1 MRENLENKRMNNTT
15 EKLLIV
21 VFLLCFFVPNE
32 SLCGQENSRTLEEVS
47 GQSLRD
53 MNGLHYMNRNF
64 VNQPDGKPVPQ
75 SEDDQWIPNMSLDT
89 KNAAKTGTVPSGNTV
104 PNRNIP
110 AAVPAQAAVPS
121 MGQGSSAGTPLA
133 SNTPE
138 KVALQSNYS
147 PGFQVGSSAPS
158 PKSVYVPPTPPQ
170 NEPRY
175 LSTPELNR
183 LPEAPKPQT
192 VSAAPSTERIV
203 VPASGFAKPV
213 QKENEDWDD
222 AAFAFSGNKPAERSR
237 NSGSV
242 PAQSPAPVPNHASV
256 QSVIPAPVVQAKAG
270 TSAVS
275 AAPNTVSV
283 APKKEWESPFS
294 KAGDQKG
301 KEVLLSGKKMSETD
315 LSDRIIEDIRVSGLE
330 IPTTKFNKIIKTK
343 IGNKFNQQTLEED
356 KRALLQ
362 TKQFIDVVVSTSV
375 NPEHTDKVI
384 VNFDLTSRRLMQ
396 YIKVVGNQKISKSTI
411 LEELGMKRGETRL
424 DPYDVENGRIRI
436 IELYKN
442 KGYTEPYVEIL
453 RGDRPEDIG
462 VVYLINDGLKQ
473 KVLKTIFE
481 GNTIASNSRLKSLV
495 GTKPGFLYLI
505 GGDFTRERLDED
517 ITKLLEYYRKLGFFD
532 AQVDREFEEGEGY
545 TGLGKENAWVT
556 VKYIINEGPR
566 YKIRKVLIDG
576 NNKLDEKAIR
586 EKIKM
591 KNGDFYNQMSV
602 EEDRIAI
609 KNRYHDIGYV
619 LADIE
624 PSQIFTDQDG
634 FLDIRFKIAEKD
646 RYRVRDILVD
656 YQGEEARTKSTVI
669 LNMLDFAP
677 GQLINGPDIRR
688 SESTLRRSGYFNDKI
703 SDGILPTIKIIP
715 DTDPPMKIQAK
726 DLHKKKKEV
735 KEPESGKFDGKPE
748 EESAEKKDPSVIRG
762 QVRQL
767 PSSFGTSTASGSY
780 NPGFST
786 APAVSNPSPVPA
798 ASAGNSGTQPAASV
812 SPYSDTSM
820 YNNYNTASMNPSGT
834 QQGTVVPAQSVYGS
848 NTTAGT
854 VQPQLAGSVNN
865 PAGTPQLAST
875 QAPGFTGAGVDAVF
889 PGSVQQQRLS
899 NQLLGNGLDGDDGT
913 IHNADVIAQVKE
925 GRTGMFQASI
935 GVNSDYGLIG
945 NISLT
950 ERNFDMFKWPTDIFR
965 MDGWKDSFRGAGQIF
980 QLQASPGTEIQ
991 RYSASW
997 DVPHV
1002 LDSNFSF
1009 GSTVMYGDRNYTDWF
1024 ESRYGGELRLGR
1036 QWTPRFSTSLDG
1048 SIYNVKLSDPM
1059 VNFVPDLNEALGN
1072 HMMYTAGLS
1081 ASYDTRNHPFLPSD
1095 GYVVKGSA
1103 EQVLGDFKYPRVSL
1117 DARTYFTMH
1126 KRWDGTGKW
1135 ILGLRSAAG
1144 WTGDKTPIYD
1154 RYFGGGSMNLRGFEY
1169 REVTPRYLNSSFGVG
1184 GNFEFYNSAELL
1196 VPVSGGDEFMLAFF
1210 LDTGTVSPKISNWD
1224 TYRVAPGFG
1233 FRIAIPMLGPAP
1245 LALDFAFPVNKGKGD
1260 VEQVFSFSIT
1270 GSR

>member
-1 MRENLENKRMNNTT
+1 MREIIVEKKSGSQRMK
-15 EKLLIV
+15 KLFIL
-21 VFLLCFFVPNE
+21 VFLLSIFIP
-32 SLCGQENSRTLEEVS
+32 CGNVLGQNRLGTLEEVS
-47 GQSLRD
+47 GQTMREI
-53 MNGLHYMNRNF
+53 NGLHYMSRDF
-64 VNQPDGKPVPQ
+64 VKQPDGKPVPQ
-75 SEDDQWIPNMSLDT
+75 SEDDQWIPDMSLDSQKAQKAEKTQET
-89 KNAAKTGTVPSGNTV
+89 KKTQETGPGQFATPPKT
-104 PNRNIP
+104 PNP
-110 AAVPAQAAVPS
+110 DGKSVY
-121 MGQGSSAGTPLA
+121 SANPLR
-133 SNTPE
+133 SPE
-138 KVALQSNYS
+138 KVALQSKYS
-147 PGFQVGSSAPS
+147 PGFQVGGSSPA
-158 PKSVYVPPTPPQ
+158 KSSFVPPTPPQ
-170 NEPRY
+170 TSPRY
-175 LSTPELNR
+175 LSTPELNQ
-183 LPEAPKPQT
+183 LPEAPKSQS
-192 VSAAPSTERIV
+192 VSTAPNTERIM
-203 VPASGFAKPV
+203 VPSSTFAKPV
-213 QKENEDWDD
+213 QDDLDEWGD
-222 AAFAFSGNKPAERSR
+222 AAFAFSGNKQAEEKKV
-237 NSGSV
+237 SGSESTA
-242 PAQSPAPVPNHASV
+242 PSGILSAPVSSNSN
-256 QSVIPAPVVQAKAG
+256 QSLQEKG
-270 TSAVS
+270 
-275 AAPNTVSV
+275 
-283 APKKEWESPFS
+283 WGSPFS

-301 KEVLLSGKKMSETD
+301 KEVVLTGKKAAETD
-315 LSDRIIEDIRVSGLE
+315 LSNRIIEDIRVSGLE

-362 TKQFIDVVVSTSV
+362 TKQFIDVVVSTSIC
-375 NPEHTDKVI
+375 PDRPDKVV
-384 VNFDLTSRRLMQ
+384 VNYDLTSRRLMQ

-462 VVYLINDGLKQ
+462 VVYLINDGIKQ
-473 KVLKTIFE
+473 KVLKTVFE
-481 GNTIASNSRLKSLV
+481 GNTIASNARLKSLV
-495 GTKPGFLYLI
+495 GTKPGFFYLI

-566 YKIRKVLIDG
+566 YKIRNVLVDG
-576 NNKLDEKAIR
+576 NSKLDEKAIR

-591 KNGDFYNQMSV
+591 KNGDYYNQMSV

-624 PSQIFTDQDG
+624 PAQIFTDQEG
-634 FLDIRFKIAEKD
+634 YLDIRFKISEKD
-646 RYRVRDILVD
+646 RYRVRDILID

-726 DLHKKKKEV
+726 DLHKKKKSDADSN
-735 KEPESGKFDGKPE
+735 KGKFDGKPE
-748 EESAEKKDPSVIRG
+748 EESADRKDPSVIRG

-767 PSSFGTSTASGSY
+767 PGGFGGSTSNVGSY
-780 NPGFST
+780 NPGFTT
-786 APAVSNPSPVPA
+786 APAKNVNTNPSA
-798 ASAGNSGTQPAASV
+798 NTGANGSQNAETV
-812 SPYSDTSM
+812 SPYADTSM
-820 YNNYNTASMNPSGT
+820 YNNYNTASMNNPGT
-834 QQGTVVPAQSVYGS
+834 QVAAADPSVSVPSPSVYGS
-848 NTTAGT
+848 NGT
-854 VQPQLAGSVNN
+854 QGSLQPPLTGTSGSTVLQ
-865 PAGTPQLAST
+865 GSPQLASA
-875 QAPGFTGAGVDAVF
+875 QAPGFAGAGVDAVF
-889 PGSVQQQRLS
+889 PGTPQQQRLS
-899 NQLLGNGLDGDDGT
+899 NQLLRNGLDSSEGT
-913 IHNADVIAQVKE
+913 IRNADVIAQIKE

-950 ERNFDMFKWPTDIFR
+950 ERNFNMFKWPTDIFR
-965 MDGWKDSFRGAGQIF
+965 ADGWKDSFRGAGQIF

-997 DVPHV
+997 DVPYV
-1002 LDSNFSF
+1002 LDSKFSF
-1009 GSTVMYGDRNYTDWF
+1009 GSTIMYGDRNYTDWF

-1059 VNFVPDLNEALGN
+1059 VNFVPDLNAALGN

-1095 GYVVKGSA
+1095 GYVIKGSA
-1103 EQVLGDFKYPRVSL
+1103 EQVLGDFQYPRLSM

-1144 WTGDKTPIYD
+1144 WTGNKTPIYD

-1169 REVTPRYLNSSFGVG
+1169 REVTPRYLNTSFGVG

-1210 LDTGTVSPKISNWD
+1210 LDTGTVSPKISQWD

-1245 LALDFAFPVNKGKGD
+1245 LALDFAFPVSKGKGD